1 MKDFMPV
8 PVSNPVPGLFTYH
21 TRSHFDELDGLNVL
35 HHSRYLR
42 QVERAQQ
49 AMFDHIMETDGFDP
63 NRYVDLYAVVRRLNI
78 EYLESIRSVVDYQ
91 VLLAVDRLGE
101 ASLTTRFAFRS
112 SDGTTLYARGNRTVC
127 HLNTKNHRPC
137 GWSAPF
143 RERFTRWE
151 AAGKTLGQI

>member
-1 MKDFMPV
+1 MKDSMPV
-8 PVSNPVPGLFTYH
+8 PVSHPVPGLFIYH

-63 NRYVDLYAVVRRLNI
+63 NRYVDLYAVVRRLDI

-112 SDGTTLYARGNRTVC
+112 RDSRTLYAQGNRTVC
-127 HLNTKNHRPC
+127 HLNTENHRPC
-137 GWSAPF
+137 GWSTLF

-151 AAGKTLGQI
+151 TAGRTLEEI

>member
-1 MKDFMPV
+1 MKDSMPV
-8 PVSNPVPGLFTYH
+8 PVSPPVPGLFIYN

-112 SDGTTLYARGNRTVC
+112 RDSKTLYALGNRTVC
-127 HLNTKNHRPC
+127 HLNTENHRPC
-137 GWSAPF
+137 GWSTLF
-143 RERFTRWE
+143 RERFARWE
-151 AAGKTLGQI
+151 TAGRTLEEI